1 MRIGDKVQVV
11 NLRCEGWGKLNGI
24 IGFVGTTKQ
33 STSVGDEWFLL
44 SPDMIGRNLTANN
57 LKIIPYIPMQLQFND
72 AGLPRIIR
80 LNSYN
85 LGLPSREFMAYK
97 ASDPIFNTKILTLT
111 LIEL

>member
-44 SPDMIGRNLTANN
+44 GPVLIVRNFTPII
-57 LKIIPYIPMQLQFND
+57 LKFLPYIPMHLHFND
-72 AGLPRIIR
+72 VVLPKLLR
-80 LNSYN
+80 
-85 LGLPSREFMAYK
+85 
-97 ASDPIFNTKILTLT
+97 
-111 LIEL
+111 